1 MEALATRINELEKR
15 ISDIEDKMMEN
26 EAEKGKMNNYWIT
39 RGEFQR

>member
-1 MEALATRINELEKR
+1 MEALSAGINESEER